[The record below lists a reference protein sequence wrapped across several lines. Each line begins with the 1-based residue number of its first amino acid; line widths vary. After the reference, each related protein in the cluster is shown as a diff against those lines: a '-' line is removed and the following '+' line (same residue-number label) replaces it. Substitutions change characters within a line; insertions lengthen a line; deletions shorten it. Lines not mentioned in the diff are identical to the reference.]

1 MKNSFRWLFGCVL
14 VVLFLTG
21 CERKSSTLN
30 DQEMVV
36 VNELSTN
43 LKTRCVGRYLVDL
56 PATVVARGST
66 RFREVSIETTSMSQD
81 AYEKVLNELIK
92 SRRNNNADSTADQHL
107 YDSGDVSGVSN
118 GYLFVTSS
126 AGASGSIR
134 NLDSSRTIEAYKW
147 DRGYQIVM
155 RVDAYDA
162 RNLDYTTD
170 SVYGPIFKKLN
181 EDRPPTDVPQKTHL
195 VLDLLKR
202 VQGRTDDSIPTEP
215 GLCFVGGF
223 LPGKA
228 GPGEQIEDSFAV
240 QGKPD
245 VMFTF
250 SMFSDG
256 HDPVS
261 ESMPNRLPKVREY
274 VESAGGRIIRSGS
287 VRLGDMKAN
296 EVLVEG
302 PFAPPVKGHNFLL
315 EANTTT
321 GGPATPY
328 LTFEMDNGN
337 HSFLFP
343 DGERVKQASLTENEA
358 IAVWDVISRTVR
370 PRPNGF

>member
-1 MKNSFRWLFGCVL
+1 MMSNSFRWLFGFAL
-14 VVLFLTG
+14 VVLFLSG
-21 CERKSSTLN
+21 CGRKGPTLN
-30 DQEMVV
+30 DQEKVV
-36 VNELSTN
+36 VSELTTN

-56 PATVVARGST
+56 PSTAVARGST
-66 RFREVSIETTSMSQD
+66 RLQDVQIETSPMPQD
-81 AYEKVLNELIK
+81 AYEKVLKELVK
-92 SRRNNNADSTADQHL
+92 ARRVHNADAPTNEYPYV
-107 YDSGDVSGVSN
+107 YDSGDVPDVAG
-118 GYLFVTSS
+118 GYFFVTTD
-126 AGASGSIR
+126 SGSTI
-134 NLDSSRTIEAYKW
+134 DSPGRTVEAYKW
-147 DRGYQIVM
+147 DRGYRIKVS
-155 RVDAYDA
+155 VAASDFIHSSIK
-162 RNLDYTTD
+162 DYP
-170 SVYGPIFKKLN
+170 SVKQMTM
-181 EDRPPTDVPQKTHL
+181 EDQYDVPQKTRL
-195 VLDLLKR
+195 VLDILKR
-202 VQGRTDDSIPTEP
+202 VQGRADDSIPTEP

-228 GPGEQIEDSFAV
+228 GPGEQIEDSFAI

-250 SMFSDG
+250 RMYTDG

-261 ESMPNRLPKVREY
+261 ESMPNRLSKVREY
-274 VESAGGRIIRSGS
+274 VESAGGRVIRSGS
-287 VRLGDMKAN
+287 VRLGDMKAD
-296 EVLVEG
+296 EMLLEG

-321 GGPATPY
+321 GGPETPY

-337 HSFLFP
+337 NSFLFP